1 MINMLIKSSL
11 LFFGILIISTSV
23 AQRHSVTIDTIPTHT
38 LDSIEISSWLRKS
51 VKQSLPDVSGMS
63 IFAGKHTDA
72 LQLDASAGNLP
83 QGLART
89 LFAQIPGLNFWE
101 MDGAGT
107 QVNMGTRGTDAH
119 RSIEM
124 NMRQNGYNTN
134 SDLFGYPENHYSVP
148 MQGIEQVQLVR
159 GSAALQFGSQFGGM
173 MNYVMKRG
181 DSTKPFSFETEQ
193 TVGSDNLF
201 NSFNAVGGTTDK
213 LSYYGYYN
221 NRSGTGWR
229 ANAAFKYHAYY
240 ANVDFRLK
248 GRGSLAFQFSRMDYV
263 QQIAGGLTDAQFNED
278 PRQSERSRNYF
289 QPIINIPAI
298 VFIYSLSPYTKINI
312 TSNAVIGERNS
323 VQFINPPNIS
333 DTFNAAIGSFNPRQ
347 VDRDH
352 YNGMA
357 TEARLLHSYVMG
369 TGRSTLAAGI
379 RYSNQ
384 ITKRRQK
391 GTGTT
396 GSDFDL
402 SLVKPYG
409 IDLRFH
415 TVNYA
420 VFAENIFQIGDKFS
434 VTPGFRYEVINSGL
448 SGVINNATDNVSYKG
463 NRSFPLF
470 GVGLQ
475 YSTSGATQL
484 YGNVSQAYRPYLY
497 SNITPADR
505 LDVIDPGL
513 KDTKGYSIDAG
524 YRGNFSNLL
533 RFDINAYY
541 VHYADKIGL
550 VSMKNSDNT
559 SYLLTTNIGDAVA
572 KGIEAYIEFSI
583 TQSINRRATTN
594 DVSIFNSFAID
605 HARYTNGELN
615 KGGSNVDITG
625 KRIENSPEII
635 NKTGLSIKVKTLT
648 ARVLFS
654 YSGFQYNDAFNTES
668 SNNGVI
674 GKIPAYSLWD
684 FSFNWQFKPAY
695 RLSGGINNVANEKYF
710 NRRITMYPGPGI
722 LPGDGRTF
730 YLSLGA
736 KI

>member
-1 MINMLIKSSL
+1 MRKIFVRSAL
-11 LFFGILIISTSV
+11 LFFGILIISTSI
-23 AQRHSVTIDTIPTHT
+23 AQRDSDTIDTIPTQT

-51 VKQSLPDVSGMS
+51 VKQSLPDISGMN

-83 QGLART
+83 QNLART

-148 MQGIEQVQLVR
+148 MKGIEQIQLVR

-181 DSTKPFSFETEQ
+181 DSTKPFTFETEQ
-193 TVGSDNLF
+193 TVGSNDLF
-201 NSFNAVGGTTDK
+201 NSFNAIGGTTDK
-213 LSYYGYYN
+213 LNYYGYYD
-221 NRSGTGWR
+221 NRSGNGWR
-229 ANAAFKYHAYY
+229 SNASFKYHAYY
-240 ANVDFRLK
+240 ASVDFRLK
-248 GRGSLAFQFSRMDYV
+248 ESGSLAFQFSRMDYV
-263 QQIAGGLTDAQFNED
+263 QQIAGGLTDAQFNEN
-278 PRQSERSRNYF
+278 PQQSERSRNYF
-289 QPIINIPAI
+289 QPIINIPAL
-298 VFIYSLSPYTKINI
+298 VFSYSLSPDTKINI
-312 TSNAVIGERNS
+312 TANAVIGERNS
-323 VQFINPPNIS
+323 VQFINPPNTS
-333 DTFNAAIGSFNPRQ
+333 DTFNTAIGSFNPRQ

-352 YNGMA
+352 YNGIA
-357 TEARLLHSYVMG
+357 TEVRLLHSYKTG
-369 TGRSTLAAGI
+369 TKRSTLAAGA

-384 ITKRRQK
+384 VTKRRQK

-402 SLVKPYG
+402 SLIKPYG
-409 IDLRFH
+409 IDLRFQ
-415 TVNYA
+415 TVNYS
-420 VFAENIFQIGDKFS
+420 VFAENILQISDKFS
-434 VTPGFRYEVINSGL
+434 VTPGFRYEIINSGL
-448 SGVINNATDNVSYKG
+448 SGVINHATDNVGYKG
-463 NRSFPLF
+463 NRRFPLF
-470 GVGLQ
+470 GAGLQ
-475 YSTSGATQL
+475 YSTSNATQL
-484 YGNVSQAYRPYLY
+484 YANVSQAYRPYLY

-505 LDVIDPGL
+505 LDVVDPGL

-524 YRGNFSNLL
+524 YRGNFNNLF
-533 RFDINAYY
+533 RFDINAFY
-541 VHYADKIGL
+541 VHYGNKIGL
-550 VSMKNSDNT
+550 ISMKNSDNT
-559 SYLLTTNIGDAVA
+559 NYLLTTNIGDAVA
-572 KGIEAYIEFSI
+572 KGIDAYLEFSV
-583 TQSINRRATTN
+583 TQAINHRLTTN
-594 DVSIFNSFAID
+594 DISIFNSFAFD
-605 HARYTNGELN
+605 HARYVDGALN
-615 KGGSNVDITG
+615 KGGSNIEIAG
-625 KRIENSPEII
+625 NRIENSPEII
-635 NKTGLSIKVKTLT
+635 NKTGLSVKVKTFT

-654 YSGFQYNDAFNTES
+654 YSGFQFNDAFNTES
-668 SNNGVI
+668 SENGVI